1 MTSTSNQTV
10 SAESHQ
16 RMVTERDQLKEQVA
30 GLQTQLSAATKATQS
45 ALARA
50 KYLEYR
56 AKDDP
61 ALQAVA
67 AELDIA
73 TPMLDGVDVEK
84 LDDVVGSVA
93 EKLAAFRGPISM
105 TTPPAG
111 NGEGGGKSEAPPNT
125 ETPGTLVPA
134 PNPGADGGGARPQAL
149 DGAGISALVAEKGLA
164 GARAAI
170 DSGEIQLDP
179 EVRER
184 HGL

>member
-1 MTSTSNQTV
+1 MAGTSTDSV
-10 SAESHQ
+10 SAEAHQ
-16 RMVTERDQLKEQVA
+16 RMVTERDQLKQQVE
-30 GLQTQLSAATKATQS
+30 GLSSQLAAATRATQS

-50 KYLEYR
+50 KYLEHR

-73 TPMLDGVDVEK
+73 TPMLDGVDADK
-84 LDDVVGSVA
+84 LDEMVGSVA
-93 EKLAAFRGPISM
+93 EKLAAFRGPTSM
-105 TTPPAG
+105 TPPPTPAG
-111 NGEGGGKSEAPPNT
+111 NGNEPPPNT
-125 ETPGTLVPA
+125 ETPGTPPPT
-134 PNPGADGGGARPQAL
+134 PNPGAEGGGAKPKLL

-170 DSGEIQLDP
+170 DSGEIQLDQ